1 MAYVALG
8 SNLGNAE
15 ETLRS
20 AAIKI
25 ADWSLEQV
33 LGSSLWR
40 TDPVECPPDSPL
52 FVNAVMGLQPKLGL
66 TPESLLEEL
75 LELELKLGR
84 ERSGLVN
91 EPRIIDLDLIA
102 FGTERRNTESLVLP
116 HPRAFERQFVLSPL
130 EEIAPDL
137 ILPGQCKSV
146 SELLEGLSLETVV
159 RLEKSLLV

>member
-75 LELELKLGR
+75 LELEL
-84 ERSGLVN
+84 
-91 EPRIIDLDLIA
+91 A
-102 FGTERRNTESLVLP
+102 YF
-116 HPRAFERQFVLSPL
+116 
-130 EEIAPDL
+130 
-137 ILPGQCKSV
+137 
-146 SELLEGLSLETVV
+146 
-159 RLEKSLLV
+159 